1 MNKLKKWNNLVDGL
15 IYEERK
21 PQWQELYKGIQAKFV
36 LQQDIRMA
44 LVIMNMLNSEIPYN
58 KIEKFLHTKRRNQ
71 NIKIDKAMQ
80 FVLYFSKQ
88 GTDFYK
94 YFYKTN
100 KNINTQIIR
109 IEIENE
115 EFKANNT
122 NKKNLPDKEKG
133 E

>member
-15 IYEERK
+15 IYEECK

-36 LQQDIRMA
+36 LQQNIRMA

-58 KIEKFLHTKRRNQ
+58 KIEKFLHTKRRTQ

-133 E
+133 D

>member
-58 KIEKFLHTKRRNQ
+58 KIEKFLHTKRRTQ

-94 YFYKTN
+94 YFYKIEYF
-100 KNINTQIIR
+100 KEQKYR
-109 IEIENE
+109 EIEIENE

-133 E
+133 D

>member
-1 MNKLKKWNNLVDGL
+1 MNKLKQWNNLVVNL

-36 LQQDIRMA
+36 FKQDIRMA

-58 KIEKFLHTKRRNQ
+58 KIEKFLHTKRRTQ
-71 NIKIDKAMQ
+71 NIKIDKPMQ

-94 YFYKTN
+94 YFYNIKG
-100 KNINTQIIR
+100 INTQIIR

-115 EFKANNT
+115 KFRARSL
-122 NKKNLPDKEKG
+122 NKKILPDKTKG
-133 E
+133 D

>member
-36 LQQDIRMA
+36 FKQDIELA
-44 LVIMNMLNSEIPYN
+44 LTIMKMLDSEIPYN
-58 KIEKFLHTKRRNQ
+58 KIEKFLHAKRRTQ
-71 NIKIDKAMQ
+71 NIKIDKPMQ

-88 GTDFYK
+88 GTSFYK
-94 YFYKTN
+94 YFYKIN
-100 KNINTQIIR
+100 KNIDTKIIR

-115 EFKANNT
+115 EFKENNT